1 MEQSGGV
8 DYVMFYVKKFS
19 SCTVCDQYGPG
30 QGFID
35 ARHLLFKHTAD
46 FPSHS
51 EINNEKKG
59 MFKVSVFLLLL

>member
-1 MEQSGGV
+1 MAL
-8 DYVMFYVKKFS
+8 
-19 SCTVCDQYGPG
+19 G

>member
-1 MEQSGGV
+1 MA
-8 DYVMFYVKKFS
+8 
-19 SCTVCDQYGPG
+19 PG
-30 QGFID
+30 QGFVG
-35 ARHLLFKHTAD
+35 ARHLLFKHIAD